1 MPKTFCNNK
10 YVRNVDLGLRLGDN
24 VEIYMNVRAVS
35 GSAIQLGRMRS
46 GIDLKTVSGKI
57 WEDQNW
63 GEWRG
68 KDIVK
73 TFIDVLKKAKT
84 PTSIER

>member
-1 MPKTFCNNK
+1 MLSGKMPKTFCNNK

-57 WEDQNW
+57 WEDQN
-63 GEWRG
+63 
-68 KDIVK
+68 
-73 TFIDVLKKAKT
+73 
-84 PTSIER
+84 